1 MRRREFIAGL
11 AGATI
16 WPLSARAQQSRSTR
30 KIGLL
35 VNYPSGEPE
44 GQARIK
50 AFSEALRKLGWIE
63 GENLRTEIR
72 YAGDEAD
79 RYHRYAR
86 ELVEIVPDVIVA
98 GASASVAALQGLT
111 QSIPVVLAGVIDPIG
126 AGFVKSLARPGG
138 NMTGFTVFEYSI
150 SGKWLELLKELAP
163 GVKRVAVIRDPS
175 IAAGIGQF
183 AAIQALASSSSEME
197 LTAIDPHNLAELEKA
212 LSEFGDEPNAGVIV
226 TASSSSTARR
236 ERLFSLALRYRLPTV
251 YPFRYYVVGG
261 GLASYGP
268 DLIAIY
274 ARSAEYVDRILNGAK
289 PADLPVQAP
298 TKYELVINSKAAK
311 SIGLSVSAGLLAR
324 ADEVIE

>member
-1 MRRREFIAGL
+1 MRRREFIASL

-35 VNYPSGEPE
+35 VNYSSEEPE

-50 AFSEALRKLGWIE
+50 AFSAALRKLGWIE

-72 YAGDEAD
+72 YAGEEAD
-79 RYHRYAR
+79 RYRRYAR
-86 ELVEIVPDVIVA
+86 ELVEMLPDVIVA

-111 QSIPVVLAGVIDPIG
+111 HSVPVVFAGVVDPIG
-126 AGFVKSLARPGG
+126 AGFVKSLARPSG

-150 SGKWLELLKELAP
+150 GGKWLELLKELAP
-163 GVKRVAVIRDPS
+163 AVKRVAVIRDPS

-197 LTAIDPHNLAELEKA
+197 LTAIDPHHPAELEKA
-212 LSEFGDEPNAGVIV
+212 LSEFGDEPNGGVIV

-236 ERLFSLALRYRLPTV
+236 EQLFSLALRYRLPTV

-261 GLASYGP
+261 GLACYAT
-268 DLIAIY
+268 DLVAIY
-274 ARSAEYVDRILNGAK
+274 ARSADYVDRILKGAK

-298 TKYELVINSKAAK
+298 TKYELVINSKTAK
-311 SIGLSVSAGLLAR
+311 SIGLAVSAGLLAR

>member
-16 WPLSARAQQSRSTR
+16 WPLRARAQQSRSTR

-35 VNYPSGEPE
+35 VNYLSGEPE

-50 AFSEALRKLGWIE
+50 AFSGALQKLGWIE

-86 ELVEIVPDVIVA
+86 ELVEMEPDAIVA
-98 GASASVAALQGLT
+98 GASSSVAALQGIT
-111 QSIPVVLAGVIDPIG
+111 HSIPVVFAGVIDPVG
-126 AGFVKSLARPGG
+126 AGYVRSLARPSG
-138 NMTGFTVFEYSI
+138 NMTGFTLFEYSI

-175 IAAGIGQF
+175 VASGIGQF
-183 AAIQALASSSSEME
+183 ATIQAMASSSSEME
-197 LTAIDPHNLAELEKA
+197 LTAIDPRNPAELEKA
-212 LSEFGDEPNAGVIV
+212 LSEFGDEPNGGVIV
-226 TASSSSTARR
+226 TASSSSIARR
-236 ERLFSLALRYRLPTV
+236 EQLFSLALRYRLPTV
-251 YPFRYYVVGG
+251 YTFRYFVVGG
-261 GLASYGP
+261 GLAAYGP

-274 ARSAEYVDRILNGAK
+274 ARSAEYVDRILKGAK

-311 SIGLSVSAGLLAR
+311 SIGLSVPAGLLAR